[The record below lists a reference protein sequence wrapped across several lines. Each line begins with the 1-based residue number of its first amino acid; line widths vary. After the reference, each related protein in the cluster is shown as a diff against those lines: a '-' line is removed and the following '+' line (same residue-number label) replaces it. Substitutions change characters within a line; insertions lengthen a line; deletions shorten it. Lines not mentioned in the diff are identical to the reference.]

1 MHKCIHKLK
10 KDKTSIWKIDGTVQ
24 CPLRSL
30 TENERQ
36 FNGVAAV
43 NASDDEDEGI
53 IDTITAVSITM
64 NTVSL
69 SIS

>member
-10 KDKTSIWKIDGTVQ
+10 KDKTSIWEINGTVQ
-24 CPLRSL
+24 YSLRSL

-36 FNGVAAV
+36 FDGVNAV
-43 NASDDEDEGI
+43 NASDDDDASI
-53 IDTITAVSITM
+53 IDAITAVSLSM

-69 SIS
+69 AIS